1 LVFGADDEGLTMA
14 GNITQIDPADSPS
27 KLVATSKG
35 VAVSP
40 AWDQRLDQMH
50 ENAHQSLV
58 GQRANAKK
66 AGQVG
71 YIDAQGQGPGQMSA
85 DQQAFASVPRPP
97 DTQSY

>member
-1 LVFGADDEGLTMA
+1 MA
-14 GNITQIDPADSPS
+14 GNITKIDPANSP
-27 KLVATSKG
+27 ATTVPTANG

-40 AWDQRLDQMH
+40 AWDQRVDQKH
-50 ENAHQSLV
+50 EDAHNNLV
-58 GQRANAKK
+58 AQRNRTANAGK
-66 AGQVG
+66 VG